1 MLKVTL
7 MAKLKYLSLVSKLF
21 VVVNINSEDL
31 TRVFPLAGHEVVVGW
46 RIVWSRGWPR
56 AVASVASTSVEG
68 GVSHGVGG
76 GNLLGHVWST
86 WQTVRGVA
94 AATWP
99 RSARVSLVI
108 SATRGGRMVPPAH
121 LGVLSL
127 EGVVAVVVVGGGGV
141 AGGRAHGSTVVLP
154 LALAQQL
161 LLKQINIV
169 LILLVQCHEQ
179 LIKIKL
185 PPIRM
190 QRLWEKRMWE

>member
-1 MLKVTL
+1 
-7 MAKLKYLSLVSKLF
+7 
-21 VVVNINSEDL
+21 
-31 TRVFPLAGHEVVVGW
+31 
-46 RIVWSRGWPR
+46 
-56 AVASVASTSVEG
+56 
-68 GVSHGVGG
+68 
-76 GNLLGHVWST
+76 
-86 WQTVRGVA
+86 
-94 AATWP
+94 
-99 RSARVSLVI
+99 
-108 SATRGGRMVPPAH
+108 MVPPAH

-141 AGGRAHGSTVVLP
+141 AGGWAHGSTVVLP